1 MPVHGKLIEFVKQRA
16 SVNKSIFKVS
26 NKDFSEIFRS
36 QIQRK
41 LISSNKQ
48 KTFYSFRHYFI
59 DTLVQQEVEPNIIAQ
74 IVPIKELRNTNEISQ
89 LCNSK
94 DEPRFVTK
102 NGYGDLVVMSIKTYD
117 KLVAT
122 ADIDSA
128 IASSEAKI
136 TADTKMLEAKD
147 VFASLKAKY
156 LE

>member
-1 MPVHGKLIEFVKQRA
+1 MP
-16 SVNKSIFKVS
+16 
-26 NKDFSEIFRS
+26 
-36 QIQRK
+36 
-41 LISSNKQ
+41 
-48 KTFYSFRHYFI
+48 
-59 DTLVQQEVEPNIIAQ
+59 Q

-94 DEPRFVTK
+94 DEPIFVTK
-102 NGYGDLVVMSIKTYD
+102 NGYGDLVVMSIKTY

-147 VFASLKAKY
+147 VFASLKDKY

>member
-1 MPVHGKLIEFVKQRA
+1 MP
-16 SVNKSIFKVS
+16 
-26 NKDFSEIFRS
+26 
-36 QIQRK
+36 
-41 LISSNKQ
+41 
-48 KTFYSFRHYFI
+48 
-59 DTLVQQEVEPNIIAQ
+59 Q

-94 DEPRFVTK
+94 DEPVFVTK

-128 IASSEAKI
+128 ITSSEAKI

-147 VFASLKAKY
+147 VFASLKDKY
-156 LE
+156 LEQV